1 MTMLR
6 LLLRIFLVGS
16 LSICFFLVLPAQAFT
31 VKRIEVEGLQGINR
45 DTVLSYLPIRTGQ
58 SFQSYQSSAVID
70 ALYATGFFSD
80 VTLEEQAN
88 TLIIKVVE
96 RPTISEVDIS
106 GNKEIPKDKLKQI
119 VKKIGL
125 VRGQLFDKA
134 TLDRFVAQLRMQYDN
149 MGKYSARVT
158 PIVTPLPNNRVS
170 VRILI
175 SEGLTVEIADI
186 SIVGNHVFSERKLR
200 GALPMGTHHFW
211 SFFTNS
217 DQYSQDRLSASLDA
231 LQSYYMDR
239 GYLKFKVDSTQAS
252 LTPDRKHVYLI
263 IHVTEG
269 PIYKLSGYQLTGN
282 VIVSQTKLQKLLVPL
297 QCGQVFSRA
306 KVVAAEQGIKKALG
320 DFGYILATVNT
331 APQIDDENR
340 TVFLTF
346 YVDPGNRVYVR
357 HINISGNLK
366 TQDLVFRRLLR
377 QQEASVVS
385 ETDMKTSIRQLNLSG
400 FLEGEPRIAPIP
412 IAGYTDQV
420 DLDVNLTEAHA
431 AQALFSLGYGT
442 NGPVVGASL
451 NQNNVFGTGN
461 QLGLNFNNTR
471 AAMVYSISYNNPYY
485 TLDGIQR
492 GFDVF
497 YQRSTPGDLNTTT
510 YNTNTYGADLHYSIP
525 FDERGDS
532 LQISGGLQKLQ
543 LNLPPTVQQS
553 LEVQNFVRQHGVQ
566 FNQFLFTLGWTRNSL
581 DRLIF
586 PSSGIYQNA
595 NVQLALPVGG
605 QPLYYYKGAYS
616 GVDYLA
622 FKHNFILQS
631 RLSLGYGNGFAST
644 TGLPFFANY
653 YAGGIGT
660 DGQVR
665 GYEISSLGPRDT
677 NGYPLGGNVMT
688 VGSLALIVPNPIS
701 DKLRTSIFIDAG
713 NTYSTL
719 GITRVNPPPPIVRG
733 GSGSGPLRYST
744 GIDVDWR
751 VPVFNVTLSFSIAKA
766 MNPQPGDQTQVFQFN
781 IGTGF

>member
-1 MTMLR
+1 MLR
-6 LLLRIFLVGS
+6 LLLRVFLVGS
-16 LSICFFLVLPAQAFT
+16 LSIIFFLALPAQAFT
-31 VKRIEVEGLQGINR
+31 VNRIQIDGLQGISR
-45 DTVLSYLPIRTGQ
+45 DTVLSYLPVRTGQ

-96 RPTISEVDIS
+96 RPTISEVDIT

-125 VRGQLFDKA
+125 VRGRLFDKA
-134 TLDRFVAQLRMQYDN
+134 TLDRFVAQLRTQYDN

-170 VRILI
+170 VRLLI

-186 SIVGNHVFSERKLR
+186 SIIGNHVFSERKLR

-211 SFFTNS
+211 SFFINS

-263 IHVTEG
+263 IHITEG
-269 PIYKLSGYQLTGN
+269 PIYKLSGYQFTGSA
-282 VIVSQTKLQKLLVPL
+282 IVSQTKLHQLLVPL
-297 QCGQVFSRA
+297 QSGQIFSRE
-306 KVVAAEQGIKKALG
+306 KIVAAEQGIKKALG
-320 DFGYILATVNT
+320 DFGYLFATVNT
-331 APQIDDENR
+331 APQIDEENK

-377 QQEASVVS
+377 QQEASVIS
-385 ETDMKTSIRQLNLSG
+385 EADMKTSIRQLALSG
-400 FLEGEPRIAPIP
+400 YLEGEPQLTPVP

-420 DLDVNLTEAHA
+420 DLDVNVNEAHA
-431 AQALFSLGYGT
+431 AQALFNLGYGT

-461 QLGLNFNNTR
+461 QLALNFNNTR
-471 AAMVYSISYNNPYY
+471 AATVYSISYNNPYY

-492 GFDVF
+492 GYDLF
-497 YQRSTPGDLNTTT
+497 YQRSTPSDLNTTT
-510 YNTNTYGADLHYSIP
+510 YNTNTYGGDLHYSIP

-532 LQISGGLQKLQ
+532 LLIQGGLQKIQ
-543 LNLPPTVQQS
+543 LNLPPTAQQS
-553 LEVQNFVRQHGVQ
+553 LEVQKFVAQHGVQ
-566 FNQFLFTLGWTRNSL
+566 FNQFLFTLGWSRNSF
-581 DRLIF
+581 DRLVF
-586 PSSGIYQNA
+586 PTSGIFQNA
-595 NVQLALPVGG
+595 SVQLALPVGG
-605 QPLYYYKGAYS
+605 RPLYYYKANYS
-616 GVDYLA
+616 GTGYLP

-631 RLSLGYGNGFAST
+631 HLSLGYGNGFAST
-644 TGLPFFANY
+644 SGLPFFTNY
-653 YAGGIGT
+653 YAGGIGI

-665 GYEISSLGPRDT
+665 GYEISTLGPKDT
-677 NGYPLGGNVMT
+677 NGNFLGGNVMT
-688 VGSLALIVPNPIS
+688 VGSLALIVPNPVS
-701 DKLRTSIFIDAG
+701 DRVRTSIFVDAG

-719 GITRVNPPPPIVRG
+719 GITRQTPPPPVVRG
-733 GSGSGPLRYST
+733 GTGSGPLRYSA
-744 GIDVDWR
+744 GIGVDWR

-766 MNPQPGDQTQVFQFN
+766 MNPQPGDKTEVFQFS

>member
-1 MTMLR
+1 MLR
-6 LLLRIFLVGS
+6 HLLRTFLVGS
-16 LSICFFLVLPAQAFT
+16 LSIIFFFALPAQAFT
-31 VKRIEVEGLQGINR
+31 VNRIEIDGLQGISR
-45 DTVLSYLPIRTGQ
+45 DTVLSYLPVSTGQ
-58 SFQSYQSSAVID
+58 SFQSYQSSAVIN

-88 TLIIKVVE
+88 ALIIKVVE
-96 RPTISEVDIS
+96 RPTISEVDIT

-119 VKKIGL
+119 LKKIGL
-125 VRGQLFDKA
+125 VRGRLFDKA
-134 TLDRFVAQLRMQYDN
+134 TLDRFVSQLRTQYDN

-158 PIVTPLPNNRVS
+158 PIITPLPNNRVS
-170 VRILI
+170 VRIAI
-175 SEGLTVEIADI
+175 SEGLTVEISDI
-186 SIVGNHVFSERKLR
+186 SIIGNHVFSERKLR
-200 GALPMGTHHFW
+200 AALPLGTHHFW
-211 SFFTNS
+211 SFFTNA
-217 DQYSQDRLSASLDA
+217 DQYSQDRLSATLDA

-239 GYLKFKVDSTQAS
+239 GYLKFKIDSTQAT

-269 PIYKLSGYQLTGN
+269 PLYKLSGFQFTGTA
-282 VIVSQTKLQKLLVPL
+282 IVSQTKLHKLLAPL
-297 QCGQVFSRA
+297 QNGQIFSRE
-306 KVVAAEQGIKKALG
+306 KIVAAEQGIKKSLG
-320 DFGYILATVNT
+320 DFGYIFATVNT
-331 APQIDDENR
+331 VPQVDEGNK

-377 QQEASVVS
+377 QQEASVIS
-385 ETDMKTSIRQLNLSG
+385 ESDMKASIRQLNLSG
-400 FLEGEPRIAPIP
+400 FLEGQPQLTPVP

-420 DLDVNLTEAHA
+420 DLDVNINEAHA

-461 QLGLNFNNTR
+461 QLALNFNNTR
-471 AAMVYSISYNNPYY
+471 AATVYSISYNNPYY

-492 GFDVF
+492 GYDLF
-497 YQRSTPGDLNTTT
+497 YQRSTPSDLNTTT
-510 YNTNTYGADLHYSIP
+510 YNTNTYGGDLHYVIP

-532 LQISGGLQKLQ
+532 LLLQGGLQKLQ
-543 LNLPPTVQQS
+543 LNLPPTNQQS
-553 LEVQNFVRQHGVQ
+553 LEVQKFAAQHGVQ
-566 FNQFLFTLGWTRNSL
+566 FNQFLFTLGWSRNSL
-581 DRLIF
+581 DRLVF
-586 PSSGIYQNA
+586 PTNGIYQSA

-605 QPLYYYKGAYS
+605 QPLYYYKTNYS
-616 GVDYLA
+616 GTGYLP
-622 FKHNFILQS
+622 FKHNFILES

-644 TGLPFFANY
+644 SGLPFFTNY

-688 VGSLALIVPNPIS
+688 VGSLALIVPNPVS
-701 DKLRTSIFIDAG
+701 DKLRTSIFVDAG
-713 NTYSTL
+713 NTYSTQ
-719 GITRVNPPPPIVRG
+719 GVTHPPNVIRG
-733 GSGSGPLRYST
+733 GTASGPLRYSA

>member
-1 MTMLR
+1 MLR
-6 LLLRIFLVGS
+6 LLLRIILLGSFSIFPFLA
-16 LSICFFLVLPAQAFT
+16 LSANAFPISGI
-31 VKRIEVEGLQGINR
+31 KIDGLQGISR
-45 DTVLSYLPIRTGQ
+45 DTVLSYLPVRTGQ
-58 SFQSYQSSAVID
+58 NFESYQSASVIN
-70 ALYATGFFSD
+70 ALYATGFFSN
-80 VTLEEQAN
+80 VTLEEQGN
-88 TLIIKVVE
+88 VLIIKVVE
-96 RPTISEVDIS
+96 RPIIGDVEIT

-125 VRGQLFDKA
+125 VRGRLFDKA
-134 TLDRFVAQLRMQYDN
+134 TLDRFVSQLRIQYDA

-158 PIVTPLPNNRVS
+158 PVVTPLSNNRVS
-170 VRILI
+170 IHILI

-186 SIVGNHVFSERKLR
+186 SIIGNHVFSERTLR
-200 GALPMGTHHFW
+200 SALPLGTHHFW
-211 SFFTNS
+211 SFLTNS
-217 DQYSQDRLSASLDA
+217 DQYNQDRLSATLDA

-239 GYLKFKVDSTQAS
+239 GYLKFKVDSTQAT

-263 IHVTEG
+263 LHVSEG
-269 PIYKLSGYQLTGN
+269 PVYKISGYRFVGN
-282 VIVSQTKLQKLLVPL
+282 ILISRTKLQKLLVPL
-297 QCGQVFSRA
+297 QSGQTFSR
-306 KVVAAEQGIKKALG
+306 KNVVAAEQGIKKALG

-331 APQIDDENR
+331 VPQIDQENK

-366 TQDLVFRRLLR
+366 TQDEVFRRLLR
-377 QQEASVVS
+377 QQEASLIS
-385 ETDMKTSIRQLNLSG
+385 ESDIKTSIRQLNLSG
-400 FLEGEPRIAPIP
+400 FLEGEPQLTPIP

-420 DLDVNLTEAHA
+420 DLDLNLNEAHA

-471 AAMVYSISYNNPYY
+471 AATIYSISYNNPYY

-492 GFDVF
+492 GYDIF
-497 YQRSTPGDLNTTT
+497 YQRSTPSDLNTTT

-532 LQISGGLQKLQ
+532 LQIQGGLQKLQ
-543 LNLPPTVQQS
+543 LNLPPTSQQS
-553 LEVQNFVRQHGVQ
+553 LEIQKFVTQHGVQ

-581 DRLIF
+581 DRFVF
-586 PSSGIYQNA
+586 PQQGVYQSA
-595 NVQLALPVGG
+595 NIQLALPVGG
-605 QPLYYYKGAYS
+605 QPLDYYKGNYTAHAY
-616 GVDYLA
+616 LP
-622 FKHNFILQS
+622 FKHNFILES

-688 VGSLALIVPNPIS
+688 VGSLALIVPNPVS
-701 DKLRTSIFIDAG
+701 DKLRTSIFVDAG

-719 GITRVNPPPPIVRG
+719 GVTHKTPPPPNVRG
-733 GSGSGPLRYST
+733 GTSSGPLRYSA

-766 MNPQPGDQTQVFQFN
+766 INPQPGDQTQVFQFN

>member
-1 MTMLR
+1 MLR
-6 LLLRIFLVGS
+6 HLLRTFLVGS
-16 LSICFFLVLPAQAFT
+16 LSIIFFFALPAQAFT
-31 VKRIEVEGLQGINR
+31 VNRIEIDGLQGISR
-45 DTVLSYLPIRTGQ
+45 DTVLSYLPVSTGQ
-58 SFQSYQSSAVID
+58 SFQSYQSSAVIN

-88 TLIIKVVE
+88 ALIIKVVE
-96 RPTISEVDIS
+96 RPTISEVDIT

-119 VKKIGL
+119 LKKIGL
-125 VRGQLFDKA
+125 VRGRLFDKA
-134 TLDRFVAQLRMQYDN
+134 TLDRFVSQLRTQYDN

-158 PIVTPLPNNRVS
+158 PIITPLPNNRVS
-170 VRILI
+170 VHIAI

-200 GALPMGTHHFW
+200 AALPLGTHHFW
-211 SFFTNS
+211 SFFTNA
-217 DQYSQDRLSASLDA
+217 DQYSQDRLSATLDA

-239 GYLKFKVDSTQAS
+239 GYLKFKIDSTQAT

-269 PIYKLSGYQLTGN
+269 PLYKLSGFQFTGTA
-282 VIVSQTKLQKLLVPL
+282 IVSQTKLHKLLVPL
-297 QCGQVFSRA
+297 QSGQIFSRE
-306 KVVAAEQGIKKALG
+306 KIVAAEQGIKKSLG
-320 DFGYILATVNT
+320 DFGYIFATVNT
-331 APQIDDENR
+331 VPQVDEENK

-377 QQEASVVS
+377 QQEASVIS
-385 ETDMKTSIRQLNLSG
+385 ESDMKASIRQLNLSG
-400 FLEGEPRIAPIP
+400 FLEGQPQLTPVP

-420 DLDVNLTEAHA
+420 DLDVNINEAHA

-461 QLGLNFNNTR
+461 QLALNFNNTR
-471 AAMVYSISYNNPYY
+471 AATVYSISYNNPYY

-492 GFDVF
+492 GYDLF

-510 YNTNTYGADLHYSIP
+510 YNTNTYGGDLHYVIP

-532 LQISGGLQKLQ
+532 LLLQGGLQKLQ
-543 LNLPPTVQQS
+543 LNLPPTNQQS
-553 LEVQNFVRQHGVQ
+553 LEVQKFVAQHGVQ
-566 FNQFLFTLGWTRNSL
+566 FNQFLFTLGWSRNSL
-581 DRLIF
+581 DRLVF
-586 PSSGIYQNA
+586 PTNGIYQSA

-605 QPLYYYKGAYS
+605 QPLYYYKTNYS
-616 GVDYLA
+616 GTGYLP
-622 FKHNFILQS
+622 FKHNFILES

-644 TGLPFFANY
+644 SGLPFFTNY

-688 VGSLALIVPNPIS
+688 VGSLALIVPNPVS
-701 DKLRTSIFIDAG
+701 DKLRTSIFVDAG
-713 NTYSTL
+713 NTYSTQ
-719 GITRVNPPPPIVRG
+719 GVTHPPNVIRG
-733 GSGSGPLRYST
+733 GTASGPLRYSA

>member
-1 MTMLR
+1 MLR
-6 LLLRIFLVGS
+6 LLLRVFLIGS
-16 LSICFFLVLPAQAFT
+16 LSILVFLALPVQAFPIN
-31 VKRIEVEGLQGINR
+31 RIEIEGLQGISR
-45 DTVLSYLPIRTGQ
+45 DTVLSYLPVRAGQ
-58 SFQSYQSSAVID
+58 SFQSYQSSAVIN
-70 ALYATGFFSD
+70 ALYATGFFSN
-80 VTLEEQAN
+80 VTLEEQGN
-88 TLIIKVVE
+88 SLIIKVVE
-96 RPTISEVDIS
+96 RPTISEVDIT

-125 VRGQLFDKA
+125 VRGRLFDKA
-134 TLDRFVAQLRMQYDN
+134 TLDRFIAQLRSQYDN

-158 PIVTPLPNNRVS
+158 PLVTPQSNNRVS
-170 VRILI
+170 VRIII

-186 SIVGNHVFSERKLR
+186 DIVGNHIFSERTLR
-200 GALPMGTHHFW
+200 SALPLGTHHFW

-217 DQYSQDRLSASLDA
+217 DQYSQARLSATLDA

-239 GYLKFKVDSTQAS
+239 GYLKFKIDSTQVT
-252 LTPDRKHVYLI
+252 LTPDRKQVYLI

-282 VIVSQTKLQKLLVPL
+282 VIISQTKLQKLLASL
-297 QCGQVFSRA
+297 QSGKIFSRE
-306 KVVAAEQGIKKALG
+306 KIVAAEQGIKKALG
-320 DFGYILATVNT
+320 DFGYIFATVNT
-331 APQIDDENR
+331 VPQVDEKNK

-377 QQEASVVS
+377 QQEASVIS
-385 ETDMKTSIRQLNLSG
+385 ESDMKASLRQLNLSG
-400 FLEGEPRIAPIP
+400 FLEGEPQLIPIP

-420 DLDVNLTEAHA
+420 DLDINLNEAHA

-471 AAMVYSISYNNPYY
+471 AATIYSISYNNPYY

-492 GFDVF
+492 GYDLF
-497 YQRSTPGDLNTTT
+497 YQRSTPSDLNTTT
-510 YNTNTYGADLHYSIP
+510 YNTNTYGGDLHYTIP
-525 FDERGDS
+525 FDERGDY
-532 LQISGGLQKLQ
+532 LLVQGGLQRLQ
-543 LNLPPTVQQS
+543 LNLPPTNQQS
-553 LEVQNFVRQHGVQ
+553 LEVQKFVTEHGVQ
-566 FNQFLFTLGWTRNSL
+566 FNQFLFTLGWLRNSL
-581 DRLIF
+581 DRMVF
-586 PSSGIYQNA
+586 PNSGIYQTANA
-595 NVQLALPVGG
+595 QLALPVGG
-605 QPLYYYKGAYS
+605 QPLYYYKANYS
-616 GVDYLA
+616 AVGYLP

-644 TGLPFFANY
+644 RGLPFFSNY

-677 NGYPLGGNVMT
+677 HGYPLGGNVLT
-688 VGSLALIVPNPIS
+688 VGSLALIIPNPIS
-701 DKLRTSIFIDAG
+701 DKLRTSVFVDAG

-719 GITRVNPPPPIVRG
+719 GVTHSNPPPPNVRG
-733 GSGSGPLRYST
+733 GTASGPLRYST

-766 MNPQPGDQTQVFQFN
+766 INPRPGDQTQVFQFN
-781 IGTGF
+781 IGTGL

>member
-1 MTMLR
+1 MLR
-6 LLLRIFLVGS
+6 HLLRTFLVGS
-16 LSICFFLVLPAQAFT
+16 LSIIFFFALPAQAFT
-31 VKRIEVEGLQGINR
+31 VNRIEIDGLQGISR
-45 DTVLSYLPIRTGQ
+45 DTVLSYLPVSTGQ
-58 SFQSYQSSAVID
+58 SFQSYQSSAVIN

-88 TLIIKVVE
+88 ALIIKVVE
-96 RPTISEVDIS
+96 RPTISEVDIT

-119 VKKIGL
+119 LKKIGL
-125 VRGQLFDKA
+125 VRGRLFDKA
-134 TLDRFVAQLRMQYDN
+134 TLDRFVSQLRTQYDN

-158 PIVTPLPNNRVS
+158 PIITPLPNNRVS
-170 VRILI
+170 VHIAI

-186 SIVGNHVFSERKLR
+186 SIIGNHVFSERKLR
-200 GALPMGTHHFW
+200 AALPLGTHHFW
-211 SFFTNS
+211 SFFTNA
-217 DQYSQDRLSASLDA
+217 DQYSQDRLSATLDA

-239 GYLKFKVDSTQAS
+239 GYLKFKIDSTQAT

-269 PIYKLSGYQLTGN
+269 PLYKLSGYQFTGTA
-282 VIVSQTKLQKLLVPL
+282 IVSQTKLHKLLVPL
-297 QCGQVFSRA
+297 QSGQIFSRE
-306 KVVAAEQGIKKALG
+306 KIVAAEQGIKKSLG
-320 DFGYILATVNT
+320 DFGYIFATVNT
-331 APQIDDENR
+331 VPQVDEENK

-377 QQEASVVS
+377 QQEASVIS
-385 ETDMKTSIRQLNLSG
+385 ESDMKASIRQLNLSG
-400 FLEGEPRIAPIP
+400 FLEGQPQLTPVP

-420 DLDVNLTEAHA
+420 DLDVNINEAHA

-461 QLGLNFNNTR
+461 QLALNFNNTR
-471 AAMVYSISYNNPYY
+471 AATVYSISYNNPYY

-492 GFDVF
+492 GYDLF

-510 YNTNTYGADLHYSIP
+510 YNTNTYGGDLHYVIP

-532 LQISGGLQKLQ
+532 LLLQGGLQKLQ
-543 LNLPPTVQQS
+543 LNLPPTNQQS
-553 LEVQNFVRQHGVQ
+553 LEVQKFVAQHGVQ
-566 FNQFLFTLGWTRNSL
+566 FNQFLFTLGWSRNSL
-581 DRLIF
+581 DRLVF
-586 PSSGIYQNA
+586 PTNGIYQSA

-605 QPLYYYKGAYS
+605 QPLYYYKTNYS
-616 GVDYLA
+616 GTGYLP
-622 FKHNFILQS
+622 FKHNFILES

-644 TGLPFFANY
+644 SGLPFFTNY

-688 VGSLALIVPNPIS
+688 VGSLALIVPNPVS
-701 DKLRTSIFIDAG
+701 DKLRTSIFVDAG
-713 NTYSTL
+713 NTYSTQ
-719 GITRVNPPPPIVRG
+719 GVTHPPNVIRG
-733 GSGSGPLRYST
+733 GTASGPLRYSA